1 MRFDSLCLAVQL
13 CQSCVKNL
21 VVDVWAGDSMDVRN
35 YVHIKRIQGS
45 APTASQDFSGV
56 VMSKNVVHKL
66 MRSTISKAR

>member
-1 MRFDSLCLAVQL
+1 
-13 CQSCVKNL
+13 
-21 VVDVWAGDSMDVRN
+21 MDVRN

-45 APTASQDFSGV
+45 SPSASQDFSGV